1 MADDDVMPNFFLDK
15 PLPSN
20 EIAEQ
25 TILGAI
31 LMDGN
36 FMGPAMEVLEPED
49 FYSPYHKFI
58 FKVMGRLFSKHVRID
73 PILLIDEFKAEGQS
87 AESLGGVSRII
98 NLTYG
103 LPRFSTIDDY
113 VKIVKDT
120 SSLRK
125 LIKVCNDITT
135 MCLEE
140 KTEVKEVFQFAE
152 GRVMT
157 LRTDLE
163 EKTMTGERVDF
174 YSLAEIAP
182 EMAQQFDNY
191 KNNISSG
198 VKTGMDKLDQMLDG
212 GGLQEGGLYLV
223 GASEKA
229 GKTSLA
235 LQWGME
241 VAYNQ
246 GYEVDVV
253 TTEMAKATLAKRLFS
268 QYTGIPYSVFR
279 PGFYGKFYLKAMK
292 DLIAFSEIPIRIGDR
307 LRTVEVISN
316 RLRRRVENGHR
327 KGQRQVGL
335 GIIDYMQLIE
345 LDNATKKNR
354 TDVVAEISRR
364 FKLLATELGIPLVI
378 MSSLNRLGMTEGQRP
393 DTFNLRDSGT
403 LAFDAE
409 AVFFLHN
416 SLYVPGKKY
425 VPQEITDIDLIVSRQ
440 RNGPTGDIP
449 LKFIGP
455 YMQFMTESQYAKYSV
470 GEEQAQK
477 PMGQRIIIP
486 SDKTLGDI
494 WTDL

>member
-1 MADDDVMPNFFLDK
+1 
-15 PLPSN
+15 
-20 EIAEQ
+20 
-25 TILGAI
+25 
-31 LMDGN
+31 
-36 FMGPAMEVLEPED
+36 
-49 FYSPYHKFI
+49 
-58 FKVMGRLFSKHVRID
+58 
-73 PILLIDEFKAEGQS
+73 
-87 AESLGGVSRII
+87 
-98 NLTYG
+98 
-103 LPRFSTIDDY
+103 
-113 VKIVKDT
+113 
-120 SSLRK
+120 
-125 LIKVCNDITT
+125 
-135 MCLEE
+135 
-140 KTEVKEVFQFAE
+140 
-152 GRVMT
+152 
-157 LRTDLE
+157 
-163 EKTMTGERVDF
+163 
-174 YSLAEIAP
+174 
-182 EMAQQFDNY
+182 MAQQFDNY